1 MLFSTHARLNM
12 AKKQATRL
20 MLLAGLFS
28 AGILVLRLLSNHLDL
43 QTIFMTTRHSAVA
56 PYEQSQSYPGESKT
70 ACSGVPGSEAWSHCW
85 DGQPADEDGRGPK
98 HEGDISRTHH
108 ILYSVSSSDR
118 EYFKIDF
125 GRRSVINPNIIP
137 HPELPDTW
145 IVTAQ
150 LHNPPAARMASVW
163 FAELVCNAAFS
174 EDKRVLSCL
183 EPPLQLP
190 IPATFGDSSKC
201 TGDISHFSLNVG
213 PHDARVFY
221 GPEIPYTI
229 YGSNS
234 FFTCFGQWISD
245 FRILVDWG
253 IDTIHEHEFRQY
265 RELQRPLPW
274 NAVEKNWFLF
284 WDDLGQ
290 MFIHH
295 DIAPERVFAKL
306 ETDGSVGPNLALA
319 TATSDQACLDRF
331 LPQSTSPTASIH
343 QATNSLAI
351 TLCARSDHSCQPDT
365 NNTFVL
371 FIIQQKTL
379 HALHPVYEPY
389 VVLTRRTTP
398 YEIHAISAK
407 PIWIFGRRT
416 GPKESDSSSTSFSED
431 SEMLYMT
438 SISWK
443 GRGQKYHGYIDDIL
457 FLAFGREDSAACG
470 IDVTARD
477 LLAELGMCTG
487 F

>member
-1 MLFSTHARLNM
+1 M
-12 AKKQATRL
+12 AKKTATRL
-20 MLLAGLFS
+20 MLIAGLLS
-28 AGILVLRLLSNHLDL
+28 AVILVVKLQFNHLDL
-43 QTIFMTTRHSAVA
+43 RTNFLSTYRSTVDT
-56 PYEQSQSYPGESKT
+56 YGQSHINAGESET
-70 ACSGVPGSEAWSHCW
+70 ACSGVPGSEPWSHCR
-85 DGQPADEDGRGPK
+85 DGQPADEDGRRPEFEK
-98 HEGDISRTHH
+98 EMSRTHH
-108 ILYSVSSSDR
+108 ILYSVSSPDR
-118 EYFKIDF
+118 KYFEIDF
-125 GRRSVINPNIIP
+125 GRRSVMNPSIIP
-137 HPELPDTW
+137 HPELLDTW

-150 LHNPPAARMASVW
+150 LHKPPSARMASVW

-201 TGDISHFSLNVG
+201 VGDLSYFSLSVG

-265 RELQRPLPW
+265 RELQRPMPW

-284 WDDLGQ
+284 WDDFGQ
-290 MFIHH
+290 VFIHH
-295 DIAPERVFAKL
+295 DIAPVRVFAKL
-306 ETDGSVGPNLALA
+306 ELDGSVGPNLAPA
-319 TATSDQACLDRF
+319 TATSDQACLKRF
-331 LPQSTSPTASIH
+331 LPQSTNPTERIH

-351 TLCARSDHSCQPDT
+351 TLCARSDQSCHPDT
-365 NNTFVL
+365 TNTFVL

-379 HALHPVYEPY
+379 QGLHPVYEPY
-389 VVLTRRTTP
+389 VVLTRRSMP
-398 YEIHAISAK
+398 YEIYAVSSK
-407 PIWIFGRRT
+407 PIWIFGRKT
-416 GPKESDSSSTSFSED
+416 AAKKSDVSSSTLFSED
-431 SEMLYMT
+431 SEMLYVT

-443 GRGQKYHGYIDDIL
+443 SQGQKYHGYIDDTL
-457 FLAFGREDSAACG
+457 FLAFGREDSAAGG

-477 LLAELGMCTG
+477 LLAELGMCAG

>member
-1 MLFSTHARLNM
+1 M
-12 AKKQATRL
+12 AKIPATRL
-20 MLLAGLFS
+20 MLIAGLLS
-28 AGILVLRLLSNHLDL
+28 AVILVAKLQSKHLDL
-43 QTIFMTTRHSAVA
+43 QTSFLSPYHSTVVSHINA
-56 PYEQSQSYPGESKT
+56 GEPEP
-70 ACSGVPGSEAWSHCW
+70 ACSGVPGSEAWSHCQE
-85 DGQPADEDGRGPK
+85 GQSADEDGRRPIIEK
-98 HEGDISRTHH
+98 EMSRTHH
-108 ILYSVSSSDR
+108 ILYSASSGDR
-118 EYFKIDF
+118 KYFKIDF
-125 GRRSVINPNIIP
+125 GRRTVINPSIIP
-137 HPELPDTW
+137 HPELLDTW

-150 LHNPPAARMASVW
+150 LHHPPSARMASVW

-201 TGDISHFSLNVG
+201 VGDISYFSLSIG

-253 IDTIHEHEFRQY
+253 MDTIHEHEFRQY
-265 RELQRPLPW
+265 RELQRPMPW

-284 WDDLGQ
+284 WDDFGQ

-295 DIAPERVFAKL
+295 DITPVRVFAKL
-306 ETDGSVGPNLALA
+306 ELDGSVGPNLALA
-319 TATSDQACLDRF
+319 TAASDQACLKRF
-331 LPQSTSPTASIH
+331 LPQSTNPTQKIH

-351 TLCARSDHSCQPDT
+351 TLCARSDQSCQPDT
-365 NNTFVL
+365 TNTFVL
-371 FIIQQKTL
+371 FIIQQKTMQGF
-379 HALHPVYEPY
+379 HPVYEPY
-389 VVLTRRTTP
+389 VVLTRRSTP
-398 YEIHAISAK
+398 YEIYAVSSK
-407 PIWIFGRRT
+407 PIWIFGRNT
-416 GPKESDSSSTSFSED
+416 AAKKSDVSSSTLFSED

-443 GRGQKYHGYIDDIL
+443 SHGQKYHGYIDDTL
-457 FLAFGREDSAACG
+457 FLAFGWEDSAAGG

-477 LLAELGMCTG
+477 LLAELGMCAES
-487 F
+487 

>member
-1 MLFSTHARLNM
+1 
-12 AKKQATRL
+12 
-20 MLLAGLFS
+20 
-28 AGILVLRLLSNHLDL
+28 
-43 QTIFMTTRHSAVA
+43 
-56 PYEQSQSYPGESKT
+56 
-70 ACSGVPGSEAWSHCW
+70 
-85 DGQPADEDGRGPK
+85 
-98 HEGDISRTHH
+98 
-108 ILYSVSSSDR
+108 
-118 EYFKIDF
+118 
-125 GRRSVINPNIIP
+125 
-137 HPELPDTW
+137 
-145 IVTAQ
+145 
-150 LHNPPAARMASVW
+150 MASVW

-174 EDKRVLSCL
+174 EDKRVLGCL

-201 TGDISHFSLNVG
+201 VGDISHFSLSVG

-253 IDTIHEHEFRQY
+253 LDTIHEHEFRQY
-265 RELQRPLPW
+265 RELQRPMPW

-284 WDDLGQ
+284 WDDFGQ

-295 DIAPERVFAKL
+295 DITPVRVFAKL
-306 ETDGSVGPNLALA
+306 ELDGSVGPNLALA
-319 TATSDQACLDRF
+319 TATSDQACLKRF
-331 LPQSTSPTASIH
+331 LPQSTNPTESIH

-351 TLCARSDHSCQPDT
+351 TLCARSDQSCQPDAT
-365 NNTFVL
+365 NTFVL

-379 HALHPVYEPY
+379 HGFHPVYEPY
-389 VVLTRRTTP
+389 VVLTRRSTP
-398 YEIHAISAK
+398 YAIYAVSSK
-407 PIWIFGRRT
+407 PIWIFGRNT
-416 GPKESDSSSTSFSED
+416 AAKKSDVTSSTLSSED

-443 GRGQKYHGYIDDIL
+443 SHGQKYHGYIDDTL
-457 FLAFGREDSAACG
+457 FLAFGREDSAAGG

-477 LLAELGMCTG
+477 LLAELGMCAG
-487 F
+487 S

>member
-1 MLFSTHARLNM
+1 M
-12 AKKQATRL
+12 AKKPATRL
-20 MLLAGLFS
+20 MLIAGLLS
-28 AGILVLRLLSNHLDL
+28 AVILIAILQSNHLDL
-43 QTIFMTTRHSAVA
+43 QTSLLSSYHSTVG
-56 PYEQSQSYPGESKT
+56 PYEQSHINAGESGT
-70 ACSGVPGSEAWSHCW
+70 ACSGVPGSEAWSHCQ
-85 DGQPADEDGRGPK
+85 DGQSADEDGRRLEFEK
-98 HEGDISRTHH
+98 EMSRTHH
-108 ILYSVSSSDR
+108 ILYSVSSADR
-118 EYFKIDF
+118 KYFKIDF
-125 GRRSVINPNIIP
+125 GRRTVINPNIIP

-150 LHNPPAARMASVW
+150 LHSSPSARMASVW

-174 EDKRVLSCL
+174 EDKRVLGCL

-201 TGDISHFSLNVG
+201 VGDISHFSLSVG

-253 IDTIHEHEFRQY
+253 LDTIHAHEFRQY
-265 RELQRPLPW
+265 RELQRPMPW

-284 WDDLGQ
+284 WDDFGQ

-295 DIAPERVFAKL
+295 DITPVRVFAKL
-306 ETDGSVGPNLALA
+306 ELDGSVGPNLALA
-319 TATSDQACLDRF
+319 TATSDQACLKRF
-331 LPQSTSPTASIH
+331 LPQGTNPTERIH

-351 TLCARSDHSCQPDT
+351 TLCARSDQSCQPDAT
-365 NNTFVL
+365 NTFVL

-379 HALHPVYEPY
+379 HGFHPVYEPY
-389 VVLTRRTTP
+389 VVLTRRSTP
-398 YEIHAISAK
+398 YEIYAVSSK
-407 PIWIFGRRT
+407 PIWIFGRNT
-416 GPKESDSSSTSFSED
+416 AAKKSDVTSSTLSSED

-443 GRGQKYHGYIDDIL
+443 SHGQKYHGYIDDTL
-457 FLAFGREDSAACG
+457 FLAFGREDSAAGG

-477 LLAELGMCTG
+477 LLAELGMCAG
-487 F
+487 S

>member
-1 MLFSTHARLNM
+1 M
-12 AKKQATRL
+12 AKIPATRL
-20 MLLAGLFS
+20 MLIAGLLS
-28 AGILVLRLLSNHLDL
+28 AVILVAKLQSKHLDL
-43 QTIFMTTRHSAVA
+43 QTSFLSPYHSTVVSHINA
-56 PYEQSQSYPGESKT
+56 GEPET
-70 ACSGVPGSEAWSHCW
+70 ACSGVPGSEAWSHCQ
-85 DGQPADEDGRGPK
+85 DGQSADEDGRRPTIEK
-98 HEGDISRTHH
+98 EMSRTHH
-108 ILYSVSSSDR
+108 ILYSVSSADR
-118 EYFKIDF
+118 KYFKIDF
-125 GRRSVINPNIIP
+125 GRRTVINPSIIP
-137 HPELPDTW
+137 HPELLDTW

-150 LHNPPAARMASVW
+150 LHHPPSARMASIW
-163 FAELVCNAAFS
+163 FAEIVCNAAFS

-201 TGDISHFSLNVG
+201 VGDISYFSLSIG

-253 IDTIHEHEFRQY
+253 MDTIHEHEFRQY
-265 RELQRPLPW
+265 RELQRPMPW

-284 WDDLGQ
+284 WDDFGQ

-295 DIAPERVFAKL
+295 DITPVRVFAKL
-306 ETDGSVGPNLALA
+306 ELDGSVGPNLALA
-319 TATSDQACLDRF
+319 TATSDQACLKRF
-331 LPQSTSPTASIH
+331 LPQSTNPTQKIH

-351 TLCARSDHSCQPDT
+351 TLCARSDQSCQPDT
-365 NNTFVL
+365 TNTFVL
-371 FIIQQKTL
+371 FIIQQKTMQGF
-379 HALHPVYEPY
+379 HPVYEPY
-389 VVLTRRTTP
+389 VVLTRRSTP
-398 YEIHAISAK
+398 YEIYAVSSK
-407 PIWIFGRRT
+407 PIWIFGRNTAAKR
-416 GPKESDSSSTSFSED
+416 SDASSTLFSED

-443 GRGQKYHGYIDDIL
+443 SHGQKYHGYIDDTL
-457 FLAFGREDSAACG
+457 FLAFGWEDSAAGG

-477 LLAELGMCTG
+477 LLAELGMCAES
-487 F
+487 

>member
-1 MLFSTHARLNM
+1 M
-12 AKKQATRL
+12 AKKTVTRL
-20 MLLAGLFS
+20 MLIAGLLS
-28 AGILVLRLLSNHLDL
+28 ALILVAKLRSNNLDL
-43 QTIFMTTRHSAVA
+43 RTNFLSTYHSIDSLYGKSHINV
-56 PYEQSQSYPGESKT
+56 GESET
-70 ACSGVPGSEAWSHCW
+70 VRSGIPGSEAWSHGP
-85 DGQPADEDGRGPK
+85 DEQPADADGRRLEFEKEMSGM
-98 HEGDISRTHH
+98 HH
-108 ILYSVSSSDR
+108 IIYSISSPDR
-118 EYFKIDF
+118 KYFEIDF
-125 GRRSVINPNIIP
+125 GGRSVMNPSILP
-137 HPELPDTW
+137 HPELLDTW
-145 IVTAQ
+145 IITAQ
-150 LHNPPAARMASVW
+150 LQNHPSARMTSVW

-201 TGDISHFSLNVG
+201 VGDLSYFSLSVG

-265 RELQRPLPW
+265 RELQRPMPW

-284 WDDLGQ
+284 WDDFGQ

-295 DIAPERVFAKL
+295 DIAPVRVFAKL
-306 ETDGSVGPNLALA
+306 ELDGSVGPNLALA
-319 TATSDQACLDRF
+319 RATSDQACLNRF
-331 LPQSTSPTASIH
+331 LPRSTSLTESIH

-351 TLCARSDHSCQPDT
+351 TLCARSDQSCQPDT
-365 NNTFVL
+365 TNTFVL

-379 HALHPVYEPY
+379 QGLHPVYEPY
-389 VVLTRRTTP
+389 VVLTRRSMP
-398 YEIHAISAK
+398 YEIHAVSSK
-407 PIWIFGRRT
+407 PVWIFGR
-416 GPKESDSSSTSFSED
+416 KNAAKKSDVSSSTLFSED
-431 SEMLYMT
+431 SEMLYVT

-443 GRGQKYHGYIDDIL
+443 SQGQKYHGYIDDTL
-457 FLAFGREDSAACG
+457 FLAFGREDSAAGG

-477 LLAELGMCTG
+477 LLAELGMCAG
-487 F
+487 L

>member
-1 MLFSTHARLNM
+1 M
-12 AKKQATRL
+12 AKKAAMRL
-20 MLLAGLFS
+20 VLVAGLLS
-28 AGILVLRLLSNHLDL
+28 AVILVAKLQSHHLDL
-43 QTIFMTTRHSAVA
+43 QTAFLSTHHFAVGR
-56 PYEQSQSYPGESKT
+56 YGQSHRNAGKSET
-70 ACSGVPGSEAWSHCW
+70 ACSGVPDREAWSYCR
-85 DGQPADEDGRGPK
+85 DGKPADEDGRGPTF
-98 HEGDISRTHH
+98 EDEISQGHH
-108 ILYSVSSSDR
+108 ILYSVSSADR
-118 EYFKIDF
+118 EYFEIDF
-125 GRRSVINPNIIP
+125 GRRTVINPNIIP

-150 LHNPPAARMASVW
+150 LHNPPSARMASVW

-174 EDKRVLSCL
+174 EDKRLLGCL

-201 TGDISHFSLNVG
+201 VGDISHFSLSVG

-221 GPEIPYTI
+221 GPEIPYTL

-253 IDTIHEHEFRQY
+253 LDTVHEHEFRQY
-265 RELQRPLPW
+265 RELQRPWPW

-284 WDDLGQ
+284 WDDVGQ

-295 DIAPERVFAKL
+295 DIAPARIFAKL
-306 ETDGSVGPNLALA
+306 ELDGSVGPNLALA
-319 TATSDQACLDRF
+319 TTTSDQACLQRF
-331 LPQSTSPTASIH
+331 LPQSTDPTESIH

-351 TLCARSDHSCQPDT
+351 TLCARSDQSCRPDT

-371 FIIQQKTL
+371 FIIQRKTSRGL
-379 HALHPVYEPY
+379 RPVYEPY
-389 VVLTRRTTP
+389 VVLTRRSMP
-398 YEIHAISAK
+398 YEIYAVSSK

-416 GPKESDSSSTSFSED
+416 AAKKPDVSSSKSHSD
-431 SEMLYMT
+431 GSEMLYMT

-443 GRGQKYHGYIDDIL
+443 SQGQKYHGYSDDTL
-457 FLAFGREDSAACG
+457 FLAFGREDSAAGG

-477 LLAELGMCTG
+477 LVAELGMCAG